1 MLMFLNKVKYH
12 WKCGRHSN
20 IPACC
25 VLWFIGP
32 WRIALRVP
40 RLWSIFYDSPYV
52 RCPLCRFT
60 HRWNK
65 IKECECE
72 IWLLTLNVKM
82 GMLMSPSKIWEW
94 MNNNMFKTVFVLT
107 FISDFWA
114 NWYSYAIVHDWIILQ
129 AFLGAV
135 LPFINLPGVLFF
147 IDQKDLGVRLKL
159 CGIASLGMVFGSTMM
174 LLMIRSGWGVGV
186 DAIP

>member
-1 MLMFLNKVKYH
+1 
-12 WKCGRHSN
+12 
-20 IPACC
+20 
-25 VLWFIGP
+25 
-32 WRIALRVP
+32 
-40 RLWSIFYDSPYV
+40 
-52 RCPLCRFT
+52 
-60 HRWNK
+60 
-65 IKECECE
+65 
-72 IWLLTLNVKM
+72 M
-82 GMLMSPSKIWEW
+82 GMLMSPSEIWEW

>member
-1 MLMFLNKVKYH
+1 
-12 WKCGRHSN
+12 
-20 IPACC
+20 
-25 VLWFIGP
+25 
-32 WRIALRVP
+32 
-40 RLWSIFYDSPYV
+40 
-52 RCPLCRFT
+52 
-60 HRWNK
+60 
-65 IKECECE
+65 
-72 IWLLTLNVKM
+72 M
-82 GMLMSPSKIWEW
+82 GMPLFHNKLWEW
-94 MNNNMFKTVFVLT
+94 MNKNMFKTVFVLT

-114 NWYSYAIVHDWIILQ
+114 NWYSYAIVHDWIVLQ

-174 LLMIRSGWGVGV
+174 LLMIRAGWGVGV